1 MKRQIGGG
9 TYRGPLGLR
18 RQRRTIRF
26 TQILLILIAAG
37 LLMFAGYAWGQS
49 AGYDEGRRS
58 RELGPPAEPSAT
70 QVLVLGVLGVGA
82 LIGALLLQGG
92 PETVRIPTPSRLDE
106 LAGRAETVAVDK
118 AERIA
123 DQQSSSRESQMN
135 PDSSLGRRS

>member
-1 MKRQIGGG
+1 MGGG

-37 LLMFAGYAWGQS
+37 LLMFAGYAWGES
-49 AGYDEGRRS
+49 SGYDQGRRS
-58 RELGPPAEPSAT
+58 QELGAPAEPSAT
-70 QVLVLGVLGVGA
+70 QILVLGVLGVGA

-106 LAGRAETVAVDK
+106 LAGRAEVAAVDR
-118 AERIA
+118 AEKIA
-123 DQQSSSRESQMN
+123 DEQSGAREPQS
-135 PDSSLGRRS
+135 PPRTR